1 MRNHGVPARQHHG
14 IASDRVG
21 AAICHVLSDHLIII
35 LVLYVDRHAVQTD
48 SHVIFRQ
55 VKATVICACCDNIV
69 HVLPFNHAGH
79 QCPHQ
84 QPGNG
89 CVSIRKIHV
98 RVATVRPASVFPP
111 VCTSRFIYQQLRGQI
126 INIQTG
132 KSRKAIVPE
141 VNCRNRIR
149 PDDQRTVK
157 R

>member
-1 MRNHGVPARQHHG
+1 MPARHHNG

-35 LVLYVDRHAVQTD
+35 LVLNIDCRAVQTD

-55 VKATVICACCDNIV
+55 VKATVIRACCDNIV
-69 HVLPFNHAGH
+69 HVLPLNHTGH
-79 QCPHQ
+79 QSPYQ

-89 CVSIRKIHV
+89 RVSIRKIHI
-98 RVATVRPASVFPP
+98 RVATVRPALVFPP
-111 VCTSRFIYQQLRGQI
+111 MRASRFINQQLRGQI

-149 PDDQRTVK
+149 PNDQRTMK